1 MRNILPL
8 IFLMI
13 GTIGETFADENKS
26 DVKPKN
32 LSYENIPG
40 YMESGDQYLIRCRLT
55 KSGNAKAS
63 AYRIHEID
71 NPKKGGL
78 YWENAPE
85 EKLNE
90 IIAKAKGRS
99 IIITIKCTFHTIQED
114 FARKPGRDP
123 FGEIRVH
130 KFIGSEF
137 SKWIELKDPA
147 PQRK

>member
-1 MRNILPL
+1 MRNIFVL

-13 GTIGETFADENKS
+13 GSSCEILADVNKN

-40 YMESGDQYLIRCRLT
+40 YIESGDQYIIRCRLT

-99 IIITIKCTFHTIQED
+99 IIVTIKCTFHPNRSNFQ
-114 FARKPGRDP
+114 RKPGRDP
-123 FGEIRVH
+123 FGKIKV
-130 KFIGSEF
+130 FTLIGSEF
-137 SKWIELKDPA
+137 EKWIELEDPA
-147 PQRK
+147 GHHK